1 MTFSPIFYILKL
13 AGWRTSKRANI
24 LTPKKENTKRRTKN
38 KTKKREEKVK
48 SMMYANFGEF
58 ISQKRVEKQITLRK
72 MADMLGVSAPFL
84 TDVEKDRRN
93 PFDMEKLTQLAKIL
107 GLSNEE
113 RELMFNLAGKKRNAV
128 APDLPEYIME
138 RDYVSAALRTA
149 RDLDAGEEEWNQF
162 VEELRKRKG

>member
-1 MTFSPIFYILKL
+1 M
-13 AGWRTSKRANI
+13 
-24 LTPKKENTKRRTKN
+24 
-38 KTKKREEKVK
+38 KKREEKVK
-48 SMMYANFGEF
+48 NMMYANFGEF
-58 ISQKRVEKQITLRK
+58 ISRKRVEKQITLRK

-93 PFDMEKLTQLAKIL
+93 PFDMEKLTQLARIL
-107 GLSNEE
+107 NLSKEE
-113 RELMFNLAGKKRNAV
+113 NALMLDLAGKKRNAV

>member
-1 MTFSPIFYILKL
+1 
-13 AGWRTSKRANI
+13 
-24 LTPKKENTKRRTKN
+24 
-38 KTKKREEKVK
+38 
-48 SMMYANFGEF
+48 MMYANFGEF

-93 PFDMEKLTQLAKIL
+93 PFDMEKLSQLAKIL
-107 GLSNEE
+107 DLSNEE

>member
-1 MTFSPIFYILKL
+1 MNTDIKSENAKKLK
-13 AGWRTSKRANI
+13 SEKQS
-24 LTPKKENTKRRTKN
+24 ENEMKSEN
-38 KTKKREEKVK
+38 KEKVK
-48 SMMYANFGEF
+48 IMMYANFGEF
-58 ISQKRVEKQITLRK
+58 ISRKRVEKKITLRK

-107 GLSNEE
+107 NLSKEE
-113 RELMFNLAGKKRNAV
+113 NAQMLDLAGKKRNAV

>member
-1 MTFSPIFYILKL
+1 MNTDIKSEKQ
-13 AGWRTSKRANI
+13 SENE
-24 LTPKKENTKRRTKN
+24 KKSENR
-38 KTKKREEKVK
+38 EKVK
-48 SMMYANFGEF
+48 IMMYANFGEF
-58 ISQKRVEKQITLRK
+58 ISKKRVEKKITLRK

-93 PFDMEKLTQLAKIL
+93 PFDMEKLTQLAQIL
-107 GLSNEE
+107 NLSKEE
-113 RELMFNLAGKKRNAV
+113 NAQMLDLAGKKRNAV

>member
-1 MTFSPIFYILKL
+1 MLKDEH
-13 AGWRTSKRANI
+13 RKRY
-24 LTPKKENTKRRTKN
+24 TKRELERQAKQR
-38 KTKKREEKVK
+38 KGEK
-48 SMMYANFGEF
+48 MMYANFGEF
-58 ISQKRVEKQITLRK
+58 ISQKRVEKKLTLRK
-72 MADMLGVSAPFL
+72 MADLLGVSAPFL

-93 PFDMEKLTQLAKIL
+93 PFDMEKLTQLAQIL
-107 GLSNEE
+107 NLTKEE
-113 RELMFNLAGKKRNAV
+113 NAQMLDLAGKKRNAV

>member
-1 MTFSPIFYILKL
+1 
-13 AGWRTSKRANI
+13 
-24 LTPKKENTKRRTKN
+24 
-38 KTKKREEKVK
+38 
-48 SMMYANFGEF
+48 MMYANFGEF
-58 ISQKRVEKQITLRK
+58 ISQKRIGKQITLRK

-93 PFDMEKLTQLAKIL
+93 PFDMEKLSQLAKIL
-107 GLSNEE
+107 DLSNEE

-128 APDLPEYIME
+128 APDLPEYIIE